1 MDTPEPRP
9 TEYLSA
15 EQIAAELGVHVQTA
29 QRYFR
34 EQGLPGRK
42 VGRSWTTTRAALDQW
57 LTGAPAANDL
67 GRAVGP
73 EPLGDGLELEHK
85 A

>member
-1 MDTPEPRP
+1 MATPES
-9 TEYLSA
+9 EYLTA
-15 EQIAAELGVHVQTA
+15 EMIAAELGVHLQTV

-42 VGRSWTTTRAALDQW
+42 VGRSWTTTRAALDAW
-57 LTGAPAANDL
+57 LTNPETPSP
-67 GRAVGP
+67 VGP
-73 EPLGDGLELEHK
+73 EPTGGGLELEHK